1 MNRGEPVNAARREQ
15 PTRAVKL
22 DRSHPRTKAAEVVL
36 FTSIFDRVTSRNFRQ
51 FLAFVPEAVTA
62 DRIHTRGSS
71 LRVAPA
77 AAREDL
83 ASWLN
88 GVSRPGAL
96 LISVGLMA
104 CVAVGDD
111 LTGTEVSFTLLYL
124 GPIAFATWF
133 AGSGYGVFLSFASA
147 FAAVV
152 CDASTRVV
160 ALPAAIQAWNLSVQF
175 GVFVSLAFL
184 LGALKARLEGEQQ
197 LARTDPLTALFNRR
211 AFLESAEIEVERA
224 RRTAQPLTVAYVDC
238 DDFKRVNDL
247 LGHAEGDQLLA
258 MVAATLRG
266 ETRAADVVARL
277 GGDEFGLLLVDTD
290 GPTAEAL
297 LQRLRLALLQVMR
310 EHGWKVTFSIGAV
323 TFLIAPFSAEDMI
336 SRADQLMYSTKR
348 RGKNGLSHEVI
359 GGRSS
364 SRPVVSAQQASA

>member
-1 MNRGEPVNAARREQ
+1 MFLFTAEF
-15 PTRAVKL
+15 
-22 DRSHPRTKAAEVVL
+22 DRITSSDFPQSCVVL
-36 FTSIFDRVTSRNFRQ
+36 EGVT
-51 FLAFVPEAVTA
+51 P
-62 DRIHTRGSS
+62 DRIHHRSS
-71 LRVAPA
+71 FLRVAPST
-77 AAREDL
+77 REDF
-83 ASWLN
+83 ASWLS

-133 AGSGYGVFLSFASA
+133 AGAGYGVFLSFASA
-147 FAAVV
+147 FAAIV
-152 CDASTRVV
+152 CDASTRVEP
-160 ALPAAIQAWNLSVQF
+160 LPAAIQAWNLSVQF

-197 LARTDPLTALFNRR
+197 LARTDPLTALSNRR
-211 AFLESAEIEVERA
+211 AFLESAAIEVERA

-323 TFLIAPFSAEDMI
+323 TFLVAPFSAEDMI
-336 SRADQLMYSTKR
+336 SRADQLMYATKR
-348 RGKNGLSHEVI
+348 RGKNGLSHEVV

-364 SRPVVSAQQASA
+364 PSRPVVSAQQASA